1 MKGFGFEHSAFTVK
15 LHMSM
20 VNSMVNRVL
29 TIANF
34 SVLGVVILASFWVDG
49 NGRIFGLSET
59 WSWLVTVVFFTI
71 GIGLSTLLIVRDS
84 EHRVRSLICLI
95 VYIVLCAPAVLPL

>member
-1 MKGFGFEHSAFTVK
+1 
-15 LHMSM
+15 
-20 VNSMVNRVL
+20 MVNRVL

-34 SVLGVVILASFWVDG
+34 SVLGVVILASLWVDG

-59 WSWLVTVVFFTI
+59 PSSFVTVILFTL
-71 GIGLSTLLIVRDS
+71 GIGLSALLLVKDS

>member
-1 MKGFGFEHSAFTVK
+1 
-15 LHMSM
+15 
-20 VNSMVNRVL
+20 MVNRVL

-34 SVLGVVILASFWVDG
+34 SVLGVVILASLWVDG

-59 WSWLVTVVFFTI
+59 PSSFVTVILFTL
-71 GIGLSTLLIVRDS
+71 GIGLSTLLLVKDS